1 MEKLTSPLIGL
12 SFLQRN
18 NTILDMR
25 QGVLNFPFFS
35 MQLKTA
41 DHKYTNVM
49 EPICAREDITIPP
62 NDRHMVSMSSQLYD
76 DTNVIGIL
84 QPSNDLAEDGD
95 ITFCAG
101 LVTLTQGQVS
111 IHVNNFTD
119 QPYTIKRGSHIA
131 NFSVLTPEQLK
142 YVKPIDPVTTWHF
155 LKDNPENAAYYA
167 SSLNKSP
174 KTSEDSENFWF
185 PTPEEPGD
193 PQTHTPIQQRIL
205 RELRN
210 LQDLEKLNPQDNLES
225 RKQFLANFDW
235 TDSTQNSAEIAQI
248 EELLVEF
255 HDIFARHR
263 FDIGM
268 NEDFKVTLTPK
279 DDSPAYS
286 QSLPTPINLNE
297 DILVELALL
306 HRYGIITTLPFSK
319 YASPIFAQKK
329 HNGKLRFLVDLR
341 KINNLISDDYINNNH
356 PVSTL
361 TDAAQHMAGKRLFCK
376 LDCSQAYHCL
386 QMADQRSIEML
397 AFNFAS
403 RTFAHR
409 RLAQG
414 SSRALSAF
422 PSFMREYLDK
432 VIKADQ
438 CAQYVDDIGIAA
450 NSVTQLISN
459 LRATFE
465 CIRTA
470 SLKLT
475 MHKCHF
481 GAKEIDFLGRTIT
494 PEEVRPQRP
503 RVQNFLDK
511 TKFPKSKKAL
521 QRYLGFLNYYRNY
534 IPRLSEKLAPFFKL
548 LKNDAKVMVTP
559 ELLEQF
565 TEINKALD
573 RCCELALKQPLPNVQ
588 RALMTDASFSAAG
601 YAVIIEDDPMEK
613 YSSTRKAFAPV
624 AYGSKNF
631 SPAQLKMSIYAKEFL
646 AIFFPFKEFGHIF
659 WGSGAGD
666 HSNRQQISHSLFSD
680 KYHSTNAMERV

>member
-1 MEKLTSPLIGL
+1 MPRLHINEKLRIRQYIISDPPTIYYTEYYSSIKETSSADWQQQVKHLPTYLHNPDLQSDRQHSNTTTIRPLPLIDNYNPYYPDPDFGFDPYWDIQIYNQHQLQKHHFYKNFTKNIADIEHDQPHIDQLLNTKLSTASVDPWQKVWINTNSPIQEAIPEQLPHNGPLVTLTATVEERFVNTLISRNGEPDYVPLNTNLGLKYKRRMLYFPMDFGELTLDGLVDTGALSSAIPEADLRKIRLLAPQSIIKEGSAPNFQIMVANGQLETPKSTVELKFEVGDIDFHEIFIVMEKLTSPLIGL

-25 QGVLNFPFFS
+25 QRVLNFPFFS

-62 NDRHMVSMSSQLYD
+62 NDRHMVSMFSQLYD
-76 DTNVIGIL
+76 DTNVTGIL

-95 ITFCAG
+95 ITFCAA
-101 LVTLTQGQVS
+101 LVTLTQGQAS

-119 QPYTIKRGSHIA
+119 HPYTLKRGSHIA
-131 NFSVLTPEQLK
+131 NFSILTPEQMK
-142 YVKPIDPVTTWHF
+142 YVKPIDPVTTWHL

-167 SSLNKSP
+167 SSLIKSP
-174 KTSEDSENFWF
+174 KTSDDSENYWF

-210 LQDLEKLNPQDNLES
+210 LQDLEKLNPQDDPES

-235 TDSTQNSAEIAQI
+235 TDSTLNPAEIAQI

-286 QSLPTPINLNE
+286 QNLPTPINLKE

-319 YASPIFAQKK
+319 YASPIFA
-329 HNGKLRFLVDLR
+329 
-341 KINNLISDDYINNNH
+341 
-356 PVSTL
+356 
-361 TDAAQHMAGKRLFCK
+361 
-376 LDCSQAYHCL
+376 
-386 QMADQRSIEML
+386 
-397 AFNFAS
+397 FNFAS
-403 RTFAHR
+403 RTFAYR

-414 SSRALSAF
+414 LSRALSAF
-422 PSFMREYLDK
+422 SSFMREYLDK

-450 NSVTQLISN
+450 NDATQLINN
-459 LRATFE
+459 LRATFQ
-465 CIRTA
+465 CI
-470 SLKLT
+470 
-475 MHKCHF
+475 
-481 GAKEIDFLGRTIT
+481 
-494 PEEVRPQRP
+494 
-503 RVQNFLDK
+503 
-511 TKFPKSKKAL
+511 
-521 QRYLGFLNYYRNY
+521 
-534 IPRLSEKLAPFFKL
+534 
-548 LKNDAKVMVTP
+548 
-559 ELLEQF
+559 
-565 TEINKALD
+565 
-573 RCCELALKQPLPNVQ
+573 
-588 RALMTDASFSAAG
+588 
-601 YAVIIEDDPMEK
+601 
-613 YSSTRKAFAPV
+613 
-624 AYGSKNF
+624 
-631 SPAQLKMSIYAKEFL
+631 
-646 AIFFPFKEFGHIF
+646 
-659 WGSGAGD
+659 
-666 HSNRQQISHSLFSD
+666 
-680 KYHSTNAMERV
+680 